1 MTVDVWEEYCNQVS
15 GVGQFFEG
23 ERITPEGDYLQVSQK
38 FEGLFAWQW
47 YPSQQETWGFML
59 KLEMETLEIRIAKCT
74 YI

>member
-1 MTVDVWEEYCNQVS
+1 MTVDVCNQVS
-15 GVGQFFEG
+15 GVGQIFEG
-23 ERITPEGDYLQVSQK
+23 EWITPEGDYLSTVSQK